1 MPGYGLLVDYE
12 YCTGCHACEV
22 ACKQEHRI
30 PAKKLGGIKIIEL
43 IEELPGRKL
52 DITYF
57 PLLTRLCLFC
67 PPRVKRGLLP
77 ACVKHC
83 MAQCL
88 KFGSAEELAKETPR
102 KRRVVLWTR

>member
-1 MPGYGLLVDYE
+1 VPGYGLLVDYE

-43 IEELPGRKL
+43 IEEFPGRKI

-67 PPRVKRGLLP
+67 APRVKRGLLP
-77 ACVKHC
+77 TCVKHC